1 MAKKL
6 FGTFDVREEFHFICP
21 ACGLFVG
28 VATNLSD
35 NRGVILHELPYCDKF
50 LNSSTDAFLEF
61 AIEKIRLKFLSSHNS
76 SPLVSIDKTTPNPSK
91 KS

>member
-28 VATNLSD
+28 VATNLAD
-35 NRGVILHELPYCDKF
+35 HRDVILHELPYCDKYLNDTPEAF
-50 LNSSTDAFLEF
+50 LNY
-61 AIEKIRLKFLSSHNS
+61 AIEKIRLKFLSSGNS
-76 SPLVSIDKTTPNPSK
+76 SGLTPIEKTTPNPSK